1 MKKYKSIDE
10 IPFLQNVNP
19 ETIRCLKEQGK
30 IVNMKKGA
38 ICYRA
43 SEEQDN
49 VYIMMDGQAVIYTLT
64 RCGNRKIIFIYGGGA
79 LLNESIISQNKTT
92 VFCDTIVPSKVFVIR
107 NSVFCK
113 LMEQDFSLVRAV
125 MAAQER
131 KLWRTSHQL
140 KNTLGSIYLEK
151 KLAAKLWKLAR
162 DFGEPAR
169 LPELSSADLPQDAV
183 PVKNPVKI
191 DISLSI
197 TFLADLLGAP
207 RETTSRVCKNLVS
220 RGLIV
225 MEKRTIIVRN
235 MDCLS
240 NFYKDYCG
248 KSCPCD
254 RKFT

>member
-1 MKKYKSIDE
+1 MKQYKSIDE
-10 IPFLQNVNP
+10 VPLFQDVNP
-19 ETIRCLKEQGK
+19 ETVQRLKEMGK
-30 IVNMKKGA
+30 VVSMKKGA
-38 ICYRA
+38 VCYRA
-43 SEEQDN
+43 SEAQDN
-49 VYIMMDGQAVIYTLT
+49 VYIMLDGKAIIYTLT
-64 RCGNRKIIFIYGGGA
+64 RCGNRKIIFIYGSGA
-79 LLNESIISQNKTT
+79 LLNESIIKPDRTT
-92 VFCDTIVPSKVFVIR
+92 VFCDTIAPSRVFVIQNR
-107 NSVFCK
+107 VFCK
-113 LMEQDFSLVRAV
+113 LMEEDFTLVRAV

-162 DFGEPAR
+162 DFGEPVRSLEAIQ
-169 LPELSSADLPQDAV
+169 ADLQQDTV
-183 PVKNPVKI
+183 PTVHPVKI
-191 DISLSI
+191 GLSLSI

-207 RETTSRVCKNLVS
+207 RETTSRLCKNLAG
-220 RGLIV
+220 RGLIT